1 MAVTSAP
8 LPLITLGSLAA
19 LLHSPFGPSSRAAVP
34 NLAGAADLS
43 WANGTLSAAT
53 NVGQLAGPA
62 LGGVLYA
69 AVGAGPAF
77 WVNAASFVASAG
89 CIAAIRGRFRSETP
103 QSSAGG
109 KGEVWAGVGF
119 IWRHGTC

>member
-43 WANGTLSAAT
+43 WANGVPHTT
-53 NVGQLAGPA
+53 GP
-62 LGGVLYA
+62 
-69 AVGAGPAF
+69 
-77 WVNAASFVASAG
+77 
-89 CIAAIRGRFRSETP
+89 
-103 QSSAGG
+103 
-109 KGEVWAGVGF
+109 
-119 IWRHGTC
+119 